1 MKRSIIYFSILLFT
15 AVTVNAQ
22 NSQDVDYYKK
32 GGGSQA
38 KFHQMAYLNWDI
50 SFPTGNLSNFTG
62 ATSYSGG
69 TFGYRKMLSK
79 GNVSIGGDISWH
91 SFSEYKARKTY
102 QLDAG
107 AITTDLYS
115 YVYELPFGVTTH
127 YYFNGGK
134 HFMPYAGLCIGA
146 NYSQQDLCYNTYV
159 TSYDNWGLYLRPEI
173 GAVIR
178 FDEYAH
184 WGVLVGAKYNYST
197 NKTDNFKLDN
207 QSSFGASLGI
217 AWDW

>member
-1 MKRSIIYFSILLFT
+1 MKRRSIYLSILLF
-15 AVTVNAQ
+15 AAFAAHAQ
-22 NSQDVDYYKK
+22 NSQDVSYYQK
-32 GGGSQA
+32 GGGKVA
-38 KFHQMAYLNWDI
+38 KFHQLAYLNWDVT
-50 SFPTGNLSNFTG
+50 FPTGSLSDFCS

-91 SFSEYKARKTY
+91 SLSEYKPRKTY

-115 YVYELPFGVTTH
+115 YVYELPFGLNAH
-127 YYFNGGK
+127 YYFKGGK
-134 HFMPYAGLCIGA
+134 HVMPYAGLCLGT
-146 NYSQQDLCYNTYV
+146 NYSQQELYYNTYV
-159 TSYDNWGLYLRPEI
+159 TSYDNWGFYARPEI

-184 WGVLVGAKYNYST
+184 WGILIGAKYNYAT

-207 QSSFGASLGI
+207 QSSFGAALGI